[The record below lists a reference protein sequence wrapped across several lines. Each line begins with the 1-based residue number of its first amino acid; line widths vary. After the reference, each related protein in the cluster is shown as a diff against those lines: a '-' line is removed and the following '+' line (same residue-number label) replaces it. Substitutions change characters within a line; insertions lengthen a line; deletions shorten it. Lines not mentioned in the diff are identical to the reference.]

1 MAALQRARAHGRLDD
16 ALVSVQPLRDR
27 VANFADLIDINP
39 NDPSSTRR
47 GETN

>member
-27 VANFADLIDINP
+27 VANFADLLDTDRTI
-39 NDPSSTRR
+39 PSSTRY